1 MKQIIL
7 IILLVFL
14 SSCGYTS
21 VYKNID
27 NRNIDITVSEMRGDR
42 ELNNLIKKQ
51 LELYSN
57 KNSINKFDLVIVSSF
72 NKNILSRNSSGV
84 ATDYELVATFMFE
97 IYFNEETK
105 KVTFNESI
113 NVKNNAD
120 SFEQISYEKNIK
132 NNFASSVREKLIL
145 KILNIND
152 N

>member
-21 VYKNID
+21 VYKDIGSRD
-27 NRNIDITVSEMRGDR
+27 IDITFSEIKGDR

-105 KVTFNESI
+105 KITFNESI

-132 NNFASSVREKLIL
+132 NNFASSVREKLIF
-145 KILNIND
+145 KILDIND